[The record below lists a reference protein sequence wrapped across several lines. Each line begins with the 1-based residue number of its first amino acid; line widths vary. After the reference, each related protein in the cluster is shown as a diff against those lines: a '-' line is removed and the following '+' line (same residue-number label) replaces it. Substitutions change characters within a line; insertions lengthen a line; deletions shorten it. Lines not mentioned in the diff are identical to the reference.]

1 MLNFKI
7 IQPSS
12 CPIRTKWKKNSAY
25 ILCLYLITSLRLVTL
40 MKKKVVENQKISIY
54 ISVNVC
60 NRGDERSW
68 IYGIEATFLIEDC
81 KLKNI

>member
-1 MLNFKI
+1 
-7 IQPSS
+7 
-12 CPIRTKWKKNSAY
+12 
-25 ILCLYLITSLRLVTL
+25 

-68 IYGIEATFLIEDC
+68 IYGIEAMFLIEDC
-81 KLKNI
+81 KLKNISIHIKSIQIPKELALLFNQMKRYLKFHHIHA